1 MRLPA
6 KHYGEK
12 HYGNILIKASDNLS
26 SLEGMPKILQGSFMI
41 NQFSTTSL
49 EHSPTIVSGNFHC
62 EKLNIESL
70 EGSPRIVGGSFFCR
84 GLKKSVTSLKG
95 LPDSVGGWV
104 ICDKRFEK
112 GENLYLIINAE
123 INGRLNAATIE
134 FFEEDVMNKLISY
147 FAVDK
152 PVYE

>member
-1 MRLPA
+1 MSYPT
-6 KHYGEK
+6 KHYGD
-12 HYGNILIKASDNLS
+12 ILIKASDKVS
-26 SLEGMPKILQGSFMI
+26 SLEGMPKIVQGSFTI
-41 NQFSTTSL
+41 NQNSISSL
-49 EHSPTIVSGNFHC
+49 EHSPIIVNGTFRC

-95 LPDSVGGWV
+95 LPDSVGSRDGGWV
-104 ICDKRFEK
+104 ICDKHLEK

-123 INGRLNAATIE
+123 INGRLNAQTLE

-147 FAVDK
+147 FALDE
-152 PVYE
+152 VYE